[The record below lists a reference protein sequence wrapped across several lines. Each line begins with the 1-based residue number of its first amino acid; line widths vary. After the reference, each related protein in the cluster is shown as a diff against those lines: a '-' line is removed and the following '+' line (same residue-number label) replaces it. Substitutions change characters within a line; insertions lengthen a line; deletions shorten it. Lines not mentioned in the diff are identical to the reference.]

1 MKNLKTEMKFLKLQ
15 SLKGNRC
22 ILEFDKPKAQRIK
35 MSMLHR
41 HVGFSV
47 TEDLSKKTREARL
60 ELRKFMRE
68 VKRKNP
74 EKNCFMEQD
83 KLFVDGKIYVF
94 SETENRVVEQRI
106 AEKIFNKNEK
116 NRWQNTA
123 PLISFRTPCLFLEF

>member
-1 MKNLKTEMKFLKLQ
+1 M
-15 SLKGNRC
+15 
-22 ILEFDKPKAQRIK
+22 
-35 MSMLHR
+35 
-41 HVGFSV
+41 

-94 SETENRVVEQRI
+94 SETENRVVEQRT
-106 AEKIFNKNEK
+106 AEINKNEK
-116 NRWQNTA
+116 KR
-123 PLISFRTPCLFLEF
+123 

>member
-1 MKNLKTEMKFLKLQ
+1 M
-15 SLKGNRC
+15 
-22 ILEFDKPKAQRIK
+22 
-35 MSMLHR
+35 
-41 HVGFSV
+41 

-106 AEKIFNKNEK
+106 AEKILNKNEK
-116 NRWQNTA
+116 NR
-123 PLISFRTPCLFLEF
+123 

>member
-1 MKNLKTEMKFLKLQ
+1 MFSRQ
-15 SLKGNRC
+15 
-22 ILEFDKPKAQRIK
+22 
-35 MSMLHR
+35 
-41 HVGFSV
+41 VGFSV

-106 AEKIFNKNEK
+106 AEKILNKNEK
-116 NRWQNTA
+116 NRYNRKFFIFIFLKLNKGGQQSLLLYVNLSI
-123 PLISFRTPCLFLEF
+123 PQLPVDGLNSSFACRA